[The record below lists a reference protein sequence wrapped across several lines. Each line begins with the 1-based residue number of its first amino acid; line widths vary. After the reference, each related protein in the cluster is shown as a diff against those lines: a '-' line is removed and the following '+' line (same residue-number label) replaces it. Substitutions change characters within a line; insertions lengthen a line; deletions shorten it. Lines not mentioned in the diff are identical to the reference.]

1 MSETSV
7 KALQCILATS
17 GLLRIDHIGYGVGV
31 IFYDPG
37 HKVGVGLHILAA
49 RATNIK
55 NQNPI
60 MYANTA
66 IPQALKLLETKNVKP
81 PFSVAIAGGATMLGM
96 QDSANMS
103 GKIIA
108 AVKEA
113 MASAHLDIKIEK
125 TGGNS
130 IRSMVLDI
138 DNGKIKVT

>member
-1 MSETSV
+1 MSDISI
-7 KALQCILATS
+7 KALQCVLATS

-31 IFYDPG
+31 IFFDPAR
-37 HKVGVGLHILAA
+37 KVGVGLHILAA
-49 RATNIK
+49 RAANIK

-66 IPQALKLLETKNVKP
+66 IPHAVKLMESKSSKP

-113 MASAHLDIKIEK
+113 LASAHLDIKLDK
-125 TGGNS
+125 TGGNT
-130 IRSMVLDI
+130 IRSIVLDI